1 MKLKK
6 VSIIFAIIA
15 VVILGA
21 VFFVIKNKPETVYT
35 TVAIQR
41 GSIIQ
46 SVSETGT
53 VKSSS
58 EIDLNFLNSGK
69 IAKINFRIGDK
80 VSKDAVLAELDCSD
94 LTKRKEESLANLDLA
109 RASHSKL
116 LAGATREEI
125 NVSKAGVQQAKNAYE
140 AAEKNLS
147 KTEKSVAESIVQAKK
162 TLSDLE
168 SKLATD
174 ITTSEQA
181 IINAEIALENTK
193 ATYQRAID
201 NNREN
206 AITTVEDKLTVANN
220 ALDIINKTINDDTL
234 KDRLSV
240 KDVSYLDRID
250 ASYAEAKTLL
260 TTAKANLA
268 TAKNGANS
276 AYVAKLISDTQ
287 YVLSKVFTA
296 LQYTFTAL
304 ENTVISAA
312 LSQSSL
318 DSFKSGISTQQ
329 TLISTAIAAVQTLK
343 QNLDRSILDY
353 NTNVATAESS
363 LNQANVAYESALR
376 TARNALATAE
386 IEGEKQIVAVQAQ
399 IDSAFEA
406 WQVAQSRYNQTIAP
420 ANRQDILVSEAKIK
434 QAQAALD
441 TIIKNIDNCYIK
453 APIDGTITKA
463 NYAIGE
469 QPSGKAVFSMLGE
482 NNFEIEVLVSEA
494 DIAKVSKDDEAMITL
509 DAFGEETEFSGFVS
523 FIEPAET
530 IIQDVVYY
538 KVNVAFSDDN
548 KADFLL
554 DIKSGMT
561 ANIIITTEKKENVLM
576 IPGRA
581 VIDKNGAGKFA
592 RVLINGIVEER
603 LVTLGLRGDGGVT
616 ELLSGVK
623 EGENVVT
630 YVSEK

>member
-15 VVILGA
+15 VVIIGA
-21 VFFVIKNKPETVYT
+21 VFFVLKNKPETIYT

-94 LTKRKEESLANLDLA
+94 LIKRKEESLANLDLA

-116 LAGATREEI
+116 LSGATREEI
-125 NVSKAGVQQAKNAYE
+125 NVSKASVQQAKNAYE
-140 AAEKNLS
+140 AAEKNLA
-147 KTEKSVAESIVQAKK
+147 KTEKSTAESIAQSKK

-174 ITTSEQA
+174 ITTSEQV

-260 TTAKANLA
+260 TTAKANLV

-329 TLISTAIAAVQTLK
+329 TLISTAISAVQTLK

-363 LNQANVAYESALR
+363 LDQANVTYESALR

-386 IEGEKQIVAVQAQ
+386 IEGEKQIVAMQAQ
-399 IDSAFEA
+399 IDSAFET

-420 ANRQDILVSEAKIK
+420 VNRQDILVSEAKIK

-441 TIIKNIDNCYIK
+441 TIIKNLDNCYIK
-453 APIDGTITKA
+453 APIDGTVTKA

-538 KVNVAFSDDN
+538 KVNVAFSDAN

-592 RVLINGIVEER
+592 RVLVNGIVEER